1 MTLYSEYVN
10 NFPKSI
16 AVINKYTR
24 NSHKFKRFLEVG
36 EEVTLKVYPW
46 AASDLMVVILFVDI
60 EMRERPKM

>member
-24 NSHKFKRFLEVG
+24 NSHKFKRFLEVRG
-36 EEVTLKVYPW
+36 R
-46 AASDLMVVILFVDI
+46 MILNAID
-60 EMRERPKM
+60 P